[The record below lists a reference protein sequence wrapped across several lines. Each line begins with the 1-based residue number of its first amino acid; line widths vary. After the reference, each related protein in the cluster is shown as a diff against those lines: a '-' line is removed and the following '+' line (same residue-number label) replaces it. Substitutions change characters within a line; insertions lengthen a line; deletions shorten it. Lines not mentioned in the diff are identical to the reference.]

1 MKDGTIIGDPA
12 NVNITQHIIMHGWHP
27 PNPVGHFDF
36 LPLLL
41 ESSGFAPEL
50 FELPQDLRHTI
61 HFKHDDYPALEAL
74 KLQWHCVPALSCV
87 SLDLGG
93 LIYSAAPFNGWFMG
107 TEISRNLL
115 DIQRYNCGPAMAK
128 ALGFSMKNS
137 SLWRDEVQLV
147 LNKAILASFMREGT
161 SVIDHHSASDSFM
174 EFMETQIEEVGWCP
188 ADWIWITPPAGG
200 SMTKVFHQEM
210 INWCSKPA
218 YREQTILWLGWKEKR
233 VLISLQ
239 MICVIFVGIAMW
251 TQNLFQISRFPRE
264 LCLRKKK
271 FSFGKQN
278 SPYVHFVWFGNGHM

>member
-1 MKDGTIIGDPA
+1 
-12 NVNITQHIIMHGWHP
+12 
-27 PNPVGHFDF
+27 
-36 LPLLL
+36 
-41 ESSGFAPEL
+41 
-50 FELPQDLRHTI
+50 
-61 HFKHDDYPALEAL
+61 
-74 KLQWHCVPALSCV
+74 
-87 SLDLGG
+87 LGG

-115 DIQRYNCGPAMAK
+115 DTQRYNVGPAMAK

-218 YREQTILWLGWKEKR
+218 YREQSMAWVEGKARIGFSADDLR
-233 VLISLQ
+233 D
-239 MICVIFVGIAMW
+239 ICVDFDLDTEFIPNRKTATRSVLAKTASLLANKIHHTFILYGSETGTCSSIARK
-251 TQNLFQISRFPRE
+251 LRSA
-264 LCLRKKK
+264 LRKDKD
-271 FSFGKQN
+271 SLTMQ
-278 SPYVHFVWFGNGHM
+278 